1 MSKFIT
7 YNYSI
12 SKLLYNSILESLQ
25 HTNKRATRYD
35 VMQYIN
41 GNFGLN
47 RRVTSLTIA

>member
-1 MSKFIT
+1 MKKYIT

-12 SKLLYNSILESLQ
+12 SMALYNSILEALQ

-41 GNFGLN
+41 GNFGFN
-47 RRVTSLTIA
+47 RRITSLTIA